1 MNFAW
6 RHISTLL
13 QLESNQ
19 IFLSKYRS
27 HDLISANIDLE
38 WLDLKIHRVEIW
50 ELVADFTSEI
60 FALKSIIIGGVR
72 CTLIL
77 EFIWN
82 RGVGGGGGGSFV
94 V

>member
-1 MNFAW
+1 M
-6 RHISTLL
+6 
-13 QLESNQ
+13 
-19 IFLSKYRS
+19 
-27 HDLISANIDLE
+27 
-38 WLDLKIHRVEIW
+38 EIW